1 MWPVKLADG
10 IYEAVFGF
18 QFIRDDENKHHLELR
33 LMGGGRI
40 RMTKSITSDEREA
53 LGKQIEEWKP
63 GDDPIVIG

>member
-10 IYEAVFGF
+10 IYEVAFGF
-18 QFIRDDENKHHLELR
+18 QFARDEENKHHLELR

-40 RMTKSITSDEREA
+40 RMTRPFTTDERES
-53 LGKQIEEWKP
+53 LSKQIEEWRP